1 MLGTHRS
8 LIDIEDLT
16 PAEVVEVLD
25 CARSFKEVNDREIKK
40 LPTLRGRTIVN
51 LFLEPSTRTR
61 TSFEIAAKRLSADA
75 INFSASSSSTKKGE
89 SLADTA
95 ATLDAMNADLVVV
108 RSRQEGAPRVIE
120 RHVRAC
126 VVNGG
131 DGKHE
136 HPTQALLDA
145 FTMRERFG
153 SLEGLKVG
161 IVGDVAHSRVVGS
174 LAPLLVMMGAEPVLI
189 GPPTLMP
196 ACPQALCREAAES
209 VGRVG
214 DGEGGSAGS
223 SACGEGESA
232 GSAACGAGA
241 GKTLQPLRVCHA
253 LDECLG
259 ELDVLYMLRIQM
271 ERLEGAPLPSLR
283 EYAALFGVDTRRL
296 AAMKPESVIMHP
308 GPVNRGVELSA
319 EAADA
324 AQSLILDQ
332 VNAGVAV
339 RMAVMYLLLGGDP
352 HGLAA

>member
-16 PAEVVEVLD
+16 PAEIVEILD

-95 ATLDAMNADLVVV
+95 ATLDAMDADLVVV

-196 ACPQALCREAAES
+196 ACPQALCREAAEGM
-209 VGRVG
+209 GRAD
-214 DGEGGSAGS
+214 DGEG
-223 SACGEGESA
+223 EGA

-241 GKTLQPLRVCHA
+241 GETLQPLRVCHA